1 MNKELEV
8 REMDLEQFVNEALVQ
23 IFRGVQSAQ
32 AEVRENDDY
41 KGVIN
46 PKWGK
51 ANDYDKY
58 ASAVEFDIAIS
69 VSKQTSGEGK
79 AGIRVAFVEVGG
91 AQERSFQQGSVSRV
105 SFKVPV
111 VFSVTPVSDVPPS
124 PVVPR

>member
-1 MNKELEV
+1 
-8 REMDLEQFVNEALVQ
+8 MDLEQFISEALLQ

-41 KGVIN
+41 KGVIH
-46 PKWGK
+46 PKWGVE
-51 ANDYDKY
+51 NDYDKY

-79 AGIRVAFVEVGG
+79 AGIRVAFVDVGG
-91 AQERSFQQGSVSRV
+91 GHERSFQQGSVSRV

-111 VFSVTPVSDVPPS
+111 VFSVTPVTDVPPS
-124 PVVPR
+124 PSVPK